1 MQHQLQAPR
10 DKSAQYMS
18 PQIQNEL
25 VSVLSKM
32 ILNDILKEI
41 RKAKFFAIMA
51 DESTSHNHEQLSL
64 CLRFV
69 DEGKNI
75 REEFI

>member
-1 MQHQLQAPR
+1 M
-10 DKSAQYMS
+10 
-18 PQIQNEL
+18 
-25 VSVLSKM
+25 LSKM

-51 DESTSHNHEQLSL
+51 DEATSHNDEQLSL

-69 DEGKNI
+69 DETKNI
-75 REEFI
+75 REEFTGLCTWTMSAVIV